1 MAKKKDALEIK
12 ELRRSKKATE
22 KELKKQQ
29 EERAEDVKNIMSE
42 HEDSTEEEDFT
53 VEDLTPEERAK
64 EAEKIRQAI
73 ADVDSDIEAEKKREI
88 QVMAINGRNKAQS
101 DDRAEANAK
110 VKARELSSVEL
121 DAQADQIEKEIADA
135 KKKIEVALTRKHEEI
150 KKLRQLSKEKAA
162 AEEQA
167 RKEQEAREAE
177 EAKKAEEEAVK
188 KAKAEKARRILK
200 AYRVSDGIYYY
211 DAAAAEQDSPGEWI
225 TCYVFKEDSGPR
237 ELTKEELREFL
248 SYTPV

>member
-29 EERAEDVKNIMSE
+29 EERAEDVRNIMSE
-42 HEDSTEEEDFT
+42 HEDSTEEEEDFT

-73 ADVDSDIEAEKKREI
+73 ADVDNDIEAEKKREI

-110 VKARELSSVEL
+110 VKAKELSSVEL

-177 EAKKAEEEAVK
+177 EARKAEEARLAARKPQIVYRYLEEGK
-188 KAKAEKARRILK
+188 K
-200 AYRVSDGIYYY
+200 IYVR
-211 DAAAAEQDSPGEWI
+211 DAAAAEQASPGRWDK
-225 TCYVFKEDSGPR
+225 VFVFIDEDGIQ
-237 ELTKEELREFL
+237 ELTQSEITKFY
-248 SYTPV
+248 SIV

>member
-29 EERAEDVKNIMSE
+29 EERAEDVRNIMSE

-110 VKARELSSVEL
+110 VKAKAKEFSSVEL

-135 KKKIEVALTRKHEEI
+135 KKKIEVAFTRKHEEI

-177 EAKKAEEEAVK
+177 EARKAEEARLAARKPQMVYRYLEEGK
-188 KAKAEKARRILK
+188 K
-200 AYRVSDGIYYY
+200 IYVR
-211 DAAAAEQDSPGEWI
+211 DAAAAEQASPGRWDK
-225 TCYVFKEDSGPR
+225 VFVFIDEDGIQ
-237 ELTKEELREFL
+237 ELTQSEITKFY
-248 SYTPV
+248 SIV

>member
-1 MAKKKDALEIK
+1 MAKKRDALEIK

-29 EERAEDVKNIMSE
+29 EERAEDVRNIMSE
-42 HEDSTEEEDFT
+42 HEDSTEEEEDFT

-73 ADVDSDIEAEKKREI
+73 ADVDSDIEAEEKKREI

-110 VKARELSSVEL
+110 VKAKELSSVEL

-177 EAKKAEEEAVK
+177 EARKAEEARLAARKPQIVYRYLEEGK
-188 KAKAEKARRILK
+188 K
-200 AYRVSDGIYYY
+200 IYVR
-211 DAAAAEQDSPGEWI
+211 DAAAAEQASPGRWDK
-225 TCYVFKEDSGPR
+225 VFVFIDEDGIQ
-237 ELTKEELREFL
+237 ELTQSEITKFY
-248 SYTPV
+248 SIV